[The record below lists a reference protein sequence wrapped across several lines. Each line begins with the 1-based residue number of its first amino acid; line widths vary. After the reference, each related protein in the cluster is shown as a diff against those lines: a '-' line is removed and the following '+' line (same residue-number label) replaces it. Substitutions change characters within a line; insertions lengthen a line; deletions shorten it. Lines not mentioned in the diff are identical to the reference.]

1 MKTYHP
7 LKQILARTRPHWDQA
22 NTRPAVRWAFNRALQ
37 CRTLELGAEVYASEN
52 EKLFVPHTCKS
63 RPCSS
68 CGYRATTQW
77 QRERW
82 AALPD
87 TLYKGITFTMPDVDY
102 LSHDEY
108 RMALGAL
115 LLFEDQANDVNAATR
130 LFRTALRNAR
140 GHK

>member
-1 MKTYHP
+1 MKTHHP

-22 NTRPAVRWAFNRALQ
+22 STRPAVRWAFNRALQ

-52 EKLFVPHTCKS
+52 EKLIVPHTCKS

-68 CGYRATTQW
+68 CGYRATIQW

-87 TLYKGITFTMPDVDY
+87 TFYKGITFTMPDV
-102 LSHDEY
+102 LWPFFETTRHWL
-108 RMALGAL
+108 RLCL
-115 LLFEDQANDVNAATR
+115 LLPRRSYRHV
-130 LFRTALRNAR
+130 
-140 GHK
+140 